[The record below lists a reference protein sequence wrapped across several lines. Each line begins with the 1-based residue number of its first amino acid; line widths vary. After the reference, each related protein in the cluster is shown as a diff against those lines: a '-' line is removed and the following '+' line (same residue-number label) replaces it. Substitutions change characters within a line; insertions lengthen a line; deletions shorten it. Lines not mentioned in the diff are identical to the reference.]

1 MSKDLTSFFKENY
14 KNNNLYFDEY
24 MHNCL
29 YSKFGFF
36 NTEVVRSSKEGDFLT
51 SPEVSEYFGLIIAN
65 FINEKIND
73 GHILEVGAGTGSLA
87 EEIVKHV
94 DKNLYILES
103 STTALENLKNKKF
116 QAEDKPEKFSD
127 ENIDIIYMNELLD
140 NVPCSIGVNKDN
152 NWYEKII
159 NTKKEKFEYDLAE
172 IREENYEWIKKHNLK
187 PMEGIELEIQLNSE
201 KLLNNFIHIFNPKY
215 FLIFDYGYE
224 YMDRDKKPYASLIR
238 TYKKHHLSS
247 EPLELP
253 GETDITYD
261 VNFTF
266 LEKYFESKGYKVE
279 LMLQTNFL
287 DKYGFENIY
296 KKLKE
301 NYQKFSDIE
310 KLKIKSQLVG
320 LEAIHNERG
329 LGGFYTLVAEKI

>member
-1 MSKDLTSFFKENY
+1 MD
-14 KNNNLYFDEY
+14 
-24 MHNCL
+24 NCL

-36 NTEVVRSSKEGDFLT
+36 NTDVVRSSKEGDFLT

-65 FINEKIND
+65 FINEKIKD

-87 EEIVKHV
+87 EEIVKNV
-94 DKNLYILES
+94 DKKLYLLEN
-103 STTALENLKNKKF
+103 STTALANLKNKKF
-116 QAEDKPEKFSD
+116 QAEEKPEQFSD
-127 ENIDIIYMNELLD
+127 KKIDIIYMNELLD
-140 NVPCSIGVNKDN
+140 NVPCSIGVHKDN
-152 NWYEKII
+152 MWYEKII
-159 NTKKEKFEYDLAE
+159 ITNKEKFEYDLAE
-172 IREENYEWIKKHNLK
+172 IREENYEWIKKYNLQ
-187 PMEGIELEIQLNSE
+187 PMEGVELEIQLNSE
-201 KLLNNFIHIFNPKY
+201 KLLNNFIDIFNPKY

-224 YMDRDKKPYASLIR
+224 YKDRDKKPYESLIR
-238 TYKKHHLSS
+238 TYKEHHLSS

-266 LEKYFESKGYKVE
+266 VEKYFESKGYKVE

>member
-14 KNNNLYFDEY
+14 KNKNLYFDEY
-24 MHNCL
+24 MDNCL

-73 GHILEVGAGTGSLA
+73 GDILEVGAGTGSLA
-87 EEIVKHV
+87 EEIVKNV
-94 DKNLYILES
+94 DKKLYLLEN
-103 STTALENLKNKKF
+103 STTALANLKNKKF
-116 QAEDKPEKFSD
+116 QAEEKPEQFSD
-127 ENIDIIYMNELLD
+127 KKIDIIYMNELLD
-140 NVPCSIGVNKDN
+140 NVPCAIGVNKDDK
-152 NWYEKII
+152 WYEKII
-159 NTKKEKFEYDLAE
+159 NTNKEKFEYDLAE
-172 IREENYEWIKKHNLK
+172 IREENYEWIKKYNLQ

-201 KLLNNFIHIFNPKY
+201 KLLNNFIDIFNPKY

-224 YMDRDKKPYASLIR
+224 YKDRDKKPYESLIR
-238 TYKKHHLSS
+238 TYKEHHLSS
-247 EPLELP
+247 EPIELP

-266 LEKYFESKGYKVE
+266 VEKYFESKGYKVE

-296 KKLKE
+296 KKLKQ

>member
-24 MHNCL
+24 MDNCL

-36 NTEVVRSSKEGDFLT
+36 NTDVVRSSKEGDFLT

-65 FINEKIND
+65 FINEKIKD

-87 EEIVKHV
+87 EEIVKNV
-94 DKNLYILES
+94 DKKLYLLEN
-103 STTALENLKNKKF
+103 STTALANLKNKKF
-116 QAEDKPEKFSD
+116 QAEEKPEQFSD
-127 ENIDIIYMNELLD
+127 KKIDIIYMNELLD
-140 NVPCSIGVNKDN
+140 NVPCSIGVHKDN
-152 NWYEKII
+152 KWYEKII

-172 IREENYEWIKKHNLK
+172 IREENYEWIKKYNLQ

-201 KLLNNFIHIFNPKY
+201 KLLNNFIDIFNPKY

-224 YMDRDKKPYASLIR
+224 YKDRDKKPYESLIR
-238 TYKKHHLSS
+238 TYKEHHLSS

-266 LEKYFESKGYKVE
+266 VEKYFESKGYKVE

>member
-1 MSKDLTSFFKENY
+1 MD
-14 KNNNLYFDEY
+14 
-24 MHNCL
+24 NCL

-36 NTEVVRSSKEGDFLT
+36 NTDVVRSSKEGDFLT

-65 FINEKIND
+65 FINEKIKD

-87 EEIVKHV
+87 EEIVKNV
-94 DKNLYILES
+94 DKKLYLLEN
-103 STTALENLKNKKF
+103 STTALANLKNKKF
-116 QAEDKPEKFSD
+116 QAEEKPEQFSD
-127 ENIDIIYMNELLD
+127 KKIDIIYMNELLD
-140 NVPCSIGVNKDN
+140 NVPCSIGVHKDN
-152 NWYEKII
+152 KWYEKII
-159 NTKKEKFEYDLAE
+159 ITNKEKFEYDLAE
-172 IREENYEWIKKHNLK
+172 IREENYEWIKKYNLQ

-201 KLLNNFIHIFNPKY
+201 KLLNNFIDIFNPKY

-224 YMDRDKKPYASLIR
+224 YKDRDKKPYKSLIR
-238 TYKKHHLSS
+238 TYKEHHLSS
-247 EPLELP
+247 EPIELP

-266 LEKYFESKGYKVE
+266 VEKYFESKGYKVE

>member
-1 MSKDLTSFFKENY
+1 MD
-14 KNNNLYFDEY
+14 
-24 MHNCL
+24 NCL

-36 NTEVVRSSKEGDFLT
+36 NTDVVRSSKEGDFLT

-65 FINEKIND
+65 FINEKIKD

-87 EEIVKHV
+87 KEIVKNV
-94 DKNLYILES
+94 DKDLYLLES
-103 STTALENLKNKKF
+103 STTALANLKNKKF
-116 QAEDKPEKFSD
+116 QAEEKPEQFSD
-127 ENIDIIYMNELLD
+127 KKIDIIYMNELLD
-140 NVPCSIGVNKDN
+140 NVPCSIGVHKDN
-152 NWYEKII
+152 KWYEKII
-159 NTKKEKFEYDLAE
+159 NTKKEKFQYDLAE
-172 IREENYEWIKKHNLK
+172 IREENYEWIKKYNLQ

-201 KLLNNFIHIFNPKY
+201 KLLNNFIDIFNPKY

-224 YMDRDKKPYASLIR
+224 YKDRDKKPYQSLIR
-238 TYKKHHLSS
+238 TYKEHHLSS

-266 LEKYFESKGYKVE
+266 VEKYFESKGYKVE

>member
-1 MSKDLTSFFKENY
+1 LSKDLTSFFKENY

-24 MHNCL
+24 MDNCL

-36 NTEVVRSSKEGDFLT
+36 NTDVVRSSKEGDFLT

-65 FINEKIND
+65 FINEKIKD

-87 EEIVKHV
+87 EEILKNV
-94 DKNLYILES
+94 DKKLYLLENS
-103 STTALENLKNKKF
+103 KTALANLKNKKF
-116 QAEDKPEKFSD
+116 QAEEKPEQFSD
-127 ENIDIIYMNELLD
+127 KKIDIIYMNELLD
-140 NVPCSIGVNKDN
+140 NVPCSIGVHKDN
-152 NWYEKII
+152 KWYEKII
-159 NTKKEKFEYDLAE
+159 NTNKEKFKYDLAE
-172 IREENYEWIKKHNLK
+172 IREENYEWIKKYNLQ

-201 KLLNNFIHIFNPKY
+201 KLFNNFIDIFNPKY

-224 YMDRDKKPYASLIR
+224 YKDRDKKPYQSLIR
-238 TYKKHHLSS
+238 TYKEHHLSS

-266 LEKYFESKGYKVE
+266 VEKYFESKGYKVE

-296 KKLKE
+296 KQLKE

>member
-1 MSKDLTSFFKENY
+1 MSKDLTRFFKENY

-24 MHNCL
+24 MDNCL

-36 NTEVVRSSKEGDFLT
+36 NTDVVRSSKEGDFLT

-65 FINEKIND
+65 FINEKIKD

-87 EEIVKHV
+87 EEIVKNV
-94 DKNLYILES
+94 DKKLYLLEN
-103 STTALENLKNKKF
+103 STTALANLKNKKF
-116 QAEDKPEKFSD
+116 QAEEKPEQFSD
-127 ENIDIIYMNELLD
+127 KKIDIIYMNELLD
-140 NVPCSIGVNKDN
+140 NVPCSIGVHKDN
-152 NWYEKII
+152 KWYEKII
-159 NTKKEKFEYDLAE
+159 NTKKEKFQYDLAE
-172 IREENYEWIKKHNLK
+172 IREENYEWIKKYNLQ

-201 KLLNNFIHIFNPKY
+201 KLLNNFIDIFNPKY

-224 YMDRDKKPYASLIR
+224 YKNRDKKPYKSLIR
-238 TYKKHHLSS
+238 TYKEHHLSS

-266 LEKYFESKGYKVE
+266 VEKYFESKGYKVE
-279 LMLQTNFL
+279 LMHQTNFL

>member
-1 MSKDLTSFFKENY
+1 MD
-14 KNNNLYFDEY
+14 
-24 MHNCL
+24 NCL

-36 NTEVVRSSKEGDFLT
+36 NTDVVRSSKEGDFLT

-65 FINEKIND
+65 FINEKIKD

-87 EEIVKHV
+87 EEIVKNV
-94 DKNLYILES
+94 DKKLYLLEN
-103 STTALENLKNKKF
+103 STTALANLKNKKF
-116 QAEDKPEKFSD
+116 QAEEKPEQFSD
-127 ENIDIIYMNELLD
+127 KKIDIIYMNELLD
-140 NVPCSIGVNKDN
+140 NVPCSIGVHKDN
-152 NWYEKII
+152 KWYEKII
-159 NTKKEKFEYDLAE
+159 ITNKEKFEYDLAE
-172 IREENYEWIKKHNLK
+172 IREENYEWIKKYNLQ
-187 PMEGIELEIQLNSE
+187 PMEGVELEIQLNSE
-201 KLLNNFIHIFNPKY
+201 KLLNNFIDIFNPKY

-224 YMDRDKKPYASLIR
+224 YKNRDKKPYKSLIR
-238 TYKKHHLSS
+238 TYKEHHLSS

-266 LEKYFESKGYKVE
+266 VEKYFESKGYKVE

>member
-24 MHNCL
+24 MDNCL

-65 FINEKIND
+65 FINEKIKD
-73 GHILEVGAGTGSLA
+73 GHILEVGAGSGSLA
-87 EEIVKHV
+87 EEIVKNV
-94 DKNLYILES
+94 DKKLYLLEN
-103 STTALENLKNKKF
+103 STTALANLKNKKF
-116 QAEDKPEKFSD
+116 QAEEKPEQFSD
-127 ENIDIIYMNELLD
+127 KKIDIIYMNELLD
-140 NVPCSIGVNKDN
+140 NVPCSIGVHKDN
-152 NWYEKII
+152 KWYEKII
-159 NTKKEKFEYDLAE
+159 NTNKEKFKYDLAE
-172 IREENYEWIKKHNLK
+172 IREENYEWIKKYNLQ

-201 KLLNNFIHIFNPKY
+201 KLLNNFIDIFNPKY

-224 YMDRDKKPYASLIR
+224 YKDRDKKPYQSLIR
-238 TYKKHHLSS
+238 TYKEHHLSS

-266 LEKYFESKGYKVE
+266 VEKYFESKGYKVE

>member
-1 MSKDLTSFFKENY
+1 MD
-14 KNNNLYFDEY
+14 
-24 MHNCL
+24 NCL

-36 NTEVVRSSKEGDFLT
+36 NTDVVRSSKEGDFLT

-65 FINEKIND
+65 FINEKIKD

-87 EEIVKHV
+87 EEIVKNV
-94 DKNLYILES
+94 DKKLYLLEN
-103 STTALENLKNKKF
+103 STTALANLKNKKF
-116 QAEDKPEKFSD
+116 QAEEKPEQFSD
-127 ENIDIIYMNELLD
+127 KKIDIIYMNELLD
-140 NVPCSIGVNKDN
+140 NVPCSIGVHKDN
-152 NWYEKII
+152 KWYEKII
-159 NTKKEKFEYDLAE
+159 NTKKEKFQYDLAE
-172 IREENYEWIKKHNLK
+172 IREENYEWIKKYNLQ
-187 PMEGIELEIQLNSE
+187 PMEGIELEIQLNSD
-201 KLLNNFIHIFNPKY
+201 KLLNNFIDIFNPKY

-224 YMDRDKKPYASLIR
+224 YKDRDKKPYESLIR
-238 TYKKHHLSS
+238 TYKEHHLSS

-266 LEKYFESKGYKVE
+266 VEKYFESKGYKVE

>member
-1 MSKDLTSFFKENY
+1 MD
-14 KNNNLYFDEY
+14 
-24 MHNCL
+24 NCL

-36 NTEVVRSSKEGDFLT
+36 NTDVVRSSKEGDFLT

-65 FINEKIND
+65 FINEKIKD

-87 EEIVKHV
+87 KEIIKNV
-94 DKNLYILES
+94 DKDLYLLES
-103 STTALENLKNKKF
+103 STTALANLKNKKF
-116 QAEDKPEKFSD
+116 QAEEKPEQFSD
-127 ENIDIIYMNELLD
+127 KKIDIIYMNELLD
-140 NVPCSIGVNKDN
+140 NVPCSIGVHKDN
-152 NWYEKII
+152 KWYEKII

-172 IREENYEWIKKHNLK
+172 IREENYEWIKKYNLQ
-187 PMEGIELEIQLNSE
+187 PMEGVELEIQLNSE
-201 KLLNNFIHIFNPKY
+201 KLLNNFIDIFNPKY

-224 YMDRDKKPYASLIR
+224 YKDRDKKPYESLIR
-238 TYKKHHLSS
+238 TYKEHHLSS

-266 LEKYFESKGYKVE
+266 VEKYFESKGYKVE

>member
-14 KNNNLYFDEY
+14 KNNILYFDEY
-24 MHNCL
+24 MDNCL

-65 FINEKIND
+65 FINEKIKD

-87 EEIVKHV
+87 KEIIKNV
-94 DKNLYILES
+94 DKDLYLLES
-103 STTALENLKNKKF
+103 STTALANLKNKKF
-116 QAEDKPEKFSD
+116 QAEEKPEQFSD
-127 ENIDIIYMNELLD
+127 KKIDIIYMNELLD
-140 NVPCSIGVNKDN
+140 NVPCSIGVHKDN
-152 NWYEKII
+152 KWYEKII
-159 NTKKEKFEYDLAE
+159 NTKKEKFQYDLAE
-172 IREENYEWIKKHNLK
+172 IREENYEWIKKYNLQ

-201 KLLNNFIHIFNPKY
+201 KLFNNFIDIFNPKY

-224 YMDRDKKPYASLIR
+224 YKNRDKKPYKSLIR
-238 TYKKHHLSS
+238 TYKEHHLSS

-266 LEKYFESKGYKVE
+266 VEKYFESKGYKVE
-279 LMLQTNFL
+279 LMHQTNFL

>member
-1 MSKDLTSFFKENY
+1 MD
-14 KNNNLYFDEY
+14 
-24 MHNCL
+24 NCL

-65 FINEKIND
+65 FINEKIKD

-87 EEIVKHV
+87 KEIVKNV
-94 DKNLYILES
+94 DKDLYLLES
-103 STTALENLKNKKF
+103 STTALANLKNKKF
-116 QAEDKPEKFSD
+116 QAEEKPEQFSD
-127 ENIDIIYMNELLD
+127 KKIDIIYMNELLD
-140 NVPCSIGVNKDN
+140 NVPCSIGVHKDN
-152 NWYEKII
+152 KWYEKII
-159 NTKKEKFEYDLAE
+159 NTKKEKFQYDLAE
-172 IREENYEWIKKHNLK
+172 IREENYEWIKKYNLQ

-201 KLLNNFIHIFNPKY
+201 KLLNNFIDIFNPKY

-224 YMDRDKKPYASLIR
+224 YKDRDKKPYESLIR
-238 TYKKHHLSS
+238 TYKEHHLSS

-266 LEKYFESKGYKVE
+266 VEKYFESKGYKVE

>member
-1 MSKDLTSFFKENY
+1 MD
-14 KNNNLYFDEY
+14 
-24 MHNCL
+24 NCL

-36 NTEVVRSSKEGDFLT
+36 NTDVVRSSKEGDFLT

-65 FINEKIND
+65 FINEKIKD

-87 EEIVKHV
+87 EEIVKNV
-94 DKNLYILES
+94 DKKLYLLEN
-103 STTALENLKNKKF
+103 STTALANLKNKKF
-116 QAEDKPEKFSD
+116 QAEEKPEQFSD
-127 ENIDIIYMNELLD
+127 KKIDIIYMNELLD
-140 NVPCSIGVNKDN
+140 NVPCSIGVHKDN
-152 NWYEKII
+152 KWYEKII

-172 IREENYEWIKKHNLK
+172 IREENYEWIKKYNLQ

-201 KLLNNFIHIFNPKY
+201 KLLNNFIDIFNPKY

-224 YMDRDKKPYASLIR
+224 YKNRDKKPYKSLIR
-238 TYKKHHLSS
+238 TYKEHHLSS

-266 LEKYFESKGYKVE
+266 VEKYFESKGYKVE
-279 LMLQTNFL
+279 LMHQTNFL

>member
-1 MSKDLTSFFKENY
+1 MD
-14 KNNNLYFDEY
+14 
-24 MHNCL
+24 NCL

-65 FINEKIND
+65 FINEKIKD

-87 EEIVKHV
+87 EEIVKNV
-94 DKNLYILES
+94 DKDLYLLES
-103 STTALENLKNKKF
+103 STTALANLKNKKF
-116 QAEDKPEKFSD
+116 QAEEKPEQFSD
-127 ENIDIIYMNELLD
+127 KKIDIIYMNELLD
-140 NVPCSIGVNKDN
+140 NVPCSIGVHKDN
-152 NWYEKII
+152 KWYEKII
-159 NTKKEKFEYDLAE
+159 NTKKEKFQYDLAE
-172 IREENYEWIKKHNLK
+172 IREENYEWIKKYNLQ

-201 KLLNNFIHIFNPKY
+201 KLLNNFIDIFNPKY

-224 YMDRDKKPYASLIR
+224 YKDRDKKPYQSLIR
-238 TYKKHHLSS
+238 TYKEHHLSS

-266 LEKYFESKGYKVE
+266 VEKYFESKGYKVE

>member
-1 MSKDLTSFFKENY
+1 MD
-14 KNNNLYFDEY
+14 
-24 MHNCL
+24 NCL

-36 NTEVVRSSKEGDFLT
+36 NTDVVRSSKEGDFLT

-65 FINEKIND
+65 FINEKIKD

-87 EEIVKHV
+87 KEIVKNV
-94 DKNLYILES
+94 DKDLYLLES
-103 STTALENLKNKKF
+103 STTALANLKNKKF
-116 QAEDKPEKFSD
+116 QAEEKPEQFSD
-127 ENIDIIYMNELLD
+127 KKIDIIYMNELLD
-140 NVPCSIGVNKDN
+140 NVPCSIGVHKDN
-152 NWYEKII
+152 KWYEKII
-159 NTKKEKFEYDLAE
+159 NTKKEKFQYDLAE
-172 IREENYEWIKKHNLK
+172 IREENYEWIKKYNLQ

-201 KLLNNFIHIFNPKY
+201 KLFNNFIDIFNPKY

-224 YMDRDKKPYASLIR
+224 YKNRDKKPYKSLIR
-238 TYKKHHLSS
+238 TYKEHHLSS

-266 LEKYFESKGYKVE
+266 VEKYFESKGYKVE

>member
-14 KNNNLYFDEY
+14 KNKNLYFDQY
-24 MHNCL
+24 MDNCL

-73 GHILEVGAGTGSLA
+73 GDILEVGAGTGSLA

-94 DKNLYILES
+94 DKNLYLLES
-103 STTALENLKNKKF
+103 SKTALANLKNKKF
-116 QAEDKPEKFSD
+116 QAEENLEKFSD
-127 ENIDIIYMNELLD
+127 KNIDIIYMNELLD
-140 NVPCSIGVNKDN
+140 NVPCAIGVNKDDK
-152 NWYEKII
+152 WHEKII
-159 NTKKEKFEYDLAE
+159 NTNKEKFEYDLAE
-172 IREENYEWIKKHNLK
+172 IREENYEWIKKYNLQ

-201 KLLNNFIHIFNPKY
+201 KLLNSFIDIFNPKY

-224 YMDRDKKPYASLIR
+224 YKDRDKKPYPSLIR
-238 TYKKHHLSS
+238 TYKEHHLSS

-266 LEKYFESKGYKVE
+266 VEKYFESKGYKVE

-296 KKLKE
+296 KKLKQ

>member
-1 MSKDLTSFFKENY
+1 MD
-14 KNNNLYFDEY
+14 
-24 MHNCL
+24 NCL

-65 FINEKIND
+65 FINEKIKD

-87 EEIVKHV
+87 EEILKNV
-94 DKNLYILES
+94 DKKLYLLENS
-103 STTALENLKNKKF
+103 KTALANLKNKKF
-116 QAEDKPEKFSD
+116 QAEEKPEQFSD
-127 ENIDIIYMNELLD
+127 KKIDIIYMNELLD
-140 NVPCSIGVNKDN
+140 NVPCSIGVHKDN
-152 NWYEKII
+152 KWYEKII
-159 NTKKEKFEYDLAE
+159 NTNKEKFEYDLAE
-172 IREENYEWIKKHNLK
+172 IREENYEWIKKYNLQ

-201 KLLNNFIHIFNPKY
+201 KLLNNFIDIFNPKY

-224 YMDRDKKPYASLIR
+224 YKDRDKKPYESLIR
-238 TYKKHHLSS
+238 TYKEHHLSS

-266 LEKYFESKGYKVE
+266 VEKYFESKGYKVE

>member
-1 MSKDLTSFFKENY
+1 MD
-14 KNNNLYFDEY
+14 
-24 MHNCL
+24 NCL

-65 FINEKIND
+65 FINEKIKD

-87 EEIVKHV
+87 EEIVKNV
-94 DKNLYILES
+94 DKKLYLLEN
-103 STTALENLKNKKF
+103 STTALANLKNKKF
-116 QAEDKPEKFSD
+116 QAEEKPEQFSD
-127 ENIDIIYMNELLD
+127 KKIDIIYMNELLD
-140 NVPCSIGVNKDN
+140 NVPCSIGVHKDN
-152 NWYEKII
+152 KWYEKII

-172 IREENYEWIKKHNLK
+172 IREENYEWIKKYNLQ
-187 PMEGIELEIQLNSE
+187 PMEGVELEIQLNSE
-201 KLLNNFIHIFNPKY
+201 KLLNNFIDIFNPKY

-224 YMDRDKKPYASLIR
+224 YKDRDKKPYESLIR
-238 TYKKHHLSS
+238 TYKEHHLSS

-266 LEKYFESKGYKVE
+266 VEKYFESKGYKVE

>member
-1 MSKDLTSFFKENY
+1 MD
-14 KNNNLYFDEY
+14 
-24 MHNCL
+24 NCL

-36 NTEVVRSSKEGDFLT
+36 NTDVVRSSKEGDFLT

-65 FINEKIND
+65 FINEKIKD

-87 EEIVKHV
+87 EEIVKNV
-94 DKNLYILES
+94 DKKLYLLEN
-103 STTALENLKNKKF
+103 STTALANLKNKKF
-116 QAEDKPEKFSD
+116 QAEEKPEQFSD
-127 ENIDIIYMNELLD
+127 KKIDIIYMNELLD
-140 NVPCSIGVNKDN
+140 NVPCSIGVHKDN
-152 NWYEKII
+152 KWYEKII
-159 NTKKEKFEYDLAE
+159 ITNKEKFEYDLAE
-172 IREENYEWIKKHNLK
+172 IREENYEWIKKYNLQ
-187 PMEGIELEIQLNSE
+187 PMESVELEIQLNSE
-201 KLLNNFIHIFNPKY
+201 KLLNNFIDIFNPKY

-224 YMDRDKKPYASLIR
+224 YKDRDKKPYESLIR
-238 TYKKHHLSS
+238 TYKEHHLSS

-266 LEKYFESKGYKVE
+266 VEKYFESKGYKVE

>member
-1 MSKDLTSFFKENY
+1 MD
-14 KNNNLYFDEY
+14 
-24 MHNCL
+24 NCL

-65 FINEKIND
+65 FINEKIKD

-87 EEIVKHV
+87 EEILKNV
-94 DKNLYILES
+94 DKKLYLLENS
-103 STTALENLKNKKF
+103 KTALANLKNKKF
-116 QAEDKPEKFSD
+116 QAEEKPEQFSD
-127 ENIDIIYMNELLD
+127 KKIDIIYMNELLD
-140 NVPCSIGVNKDN
+140 NVPCSIGVHKDN
-152 NWYEKII
+152 KWYEKII
-159 NTKKEKFEYDLAE
+159 NTNKEKFEYDLAE
-172 IREENYEWIKKHNLK
+172 IREENYEWIKKYNLQ

-201 KLLNNFIHIFNPKY
+201 KLLNNFIDIFNPKY

-224 YMDRDKKPYASLIR
+224 YKDRDKKPYQSLIR
-238 TYKKHHLSS
+238 TYKEHHLSS

-266 LEKYFESKGYKVE
+266 VEKYFESKGYKVE

>member
-1 MSKDLTSFFKENY
+1 MD
-14 KNNNLYFDEY
+14 
-24 MHNCL
+24 NCL

-65 FINEKIND
+65 FINEKIKD

-87 EEIVKHV
+87 EEILKNV
-94 DKNLYILES
+94 DKKLYLLENS
-103 STTALENLKNKKF
+103 KTALANLKNKKF
-116 QAEDKPEKFSD
+116 QAEEKPEQFSD
-127 ENIDIIYMNELLD
+127 KKIDIIYMNELLD
-140 NVPCSIGVNKDN
+140 NVPCSIGVHKDN
-152 NWYEKII
+152 KWYEKII
-159 NTKKEKFEYDLAE
+159 NTNKEKFKYDLAE
-172 IREENYEWIKKHNLK
+172 IREENYEWIKKYNLQ

-201 KLLNNFIHIFNPKY
+201 KLLNNFIDIFNPKY

-224 YMDRDKKPYASLIR
+224 YKDRDKKPYQSLIR
-238 TYKKHHLSS
+238 TYKEHHLSS

-266 LEKYFESKGYKVE
+266 VEKYFESKGYKVE

-296 KKLKE
+296 KKLKD
-301 NYQKFSDIE
+301 NYEKFSDIE

-320 LEAIHNERG
+320 LEAIHNKRG
-329 LGGFYTLVAEKI
+329 LGGFYTLIAEKI

>member
-1 MSKDLTSFFKENY
+1 MD
-14 KNNNLYFDEY
+14 
-24 MHNCL
+24 NCL

-65 FINEKIND
+65 FINEKIKD

-87 EEIVKHV
+87 KEIIKNV
-94 DKNLYILES
+94 DKDLYLLES
-103 STTALENLKNKKF
+103 STTALANLKNKKF
-116 QAEDKPEKFSD
+116 QAEEKPEQFSD
-127 ENIDIIYMNELLD
+127 KKIDIIYMNELLD
-140 NVPCSIGVNKDN
+140 NVPCSIGVHKDN
-152 NWYEKII
+152 KWYEKII
-159 NTKKEKFEYDLAE
+159 NTKKEKFQYDLAE
-172 IREENYEWIKKHNLK
+172 IREENYEWIKKYNLQ

-201 KLLNNFIHIFNPKY
+201 KLFNNFIDIFNPKY

-224 YMDRDKKPYASLIR
+224 YKNRDKKPYKSLIR
-238 TYKKHHLSS
+238 TYKEHHLSS

-266 LEKYFESKGYKVE
+266 VEKYFESKGYKVE

>member
-1 MSKDLTSFFKENY
+1 MD
-14 KNNNLYFDEY
+14 
-24 MHNCL
+24 NCL

-36 NTEVVRSSKEGDFLT
+36 NTDVVRSSKEGDFLT

-65 FINEKIND
+65 FINEKIKD

-87 EEIVKHV
+87 EEIVKNV
-94 DKNLYILES
+94 DKKLYLLEN
-103 STTALENLKNKKF
+103 STTALANLKNKKF
-116 QAEDKPEKFSD
+116 QAEEKPEQFSD
-127 ENIDIIYMNELLD
+127 KKIDIIYMNELLD
-140 NVPCSIGVNKDN
+140 NVPCSIGVHKDN
-152 NWYEKII
+152 KWYEKII
-159 NTKKEKFEYDLAE
+159 ITNKEKFEYDLAE
-172 IREENYEWIKKHNLK
+172 IREENYEWIKKYNLQ

-201 KLLNNFIHIFNPKY
+201 KLLNNFIDIFNPKY

-224 YMDRDKKPYASLIR
+224 YKNRDKKPYKSLIR
-238 TYKKHHLSS
+238 TYKEHHLSS
-247 EPLELP
+247 EPIELP

-266 LEKYFESKGYKVE
+266 VEKYFESKGYKVE

>member
-1 MSKDLTSFFKENY
+1 MD
-14 KNNNLYFDEY
+14 
-24 MHNCL
+24 NCL

-65 FINEKIND
+65 FINEKIKD

-87 EEIVKHV
+87 KEIVKNV
-94 DKNLYILES
+94 DKDLYLLES
-103 STTALENLKNKKF
+103 STTALANLKNKKF
-116 QAEDKPEKFSD
+116 QAEEKPEQFSD
-127 ENIDIIYMNELLD
+127 KKIDIIYMNELLD
-140 NVPCSIGVNKDN
+140 NVPCSIGVHKDN
-152 NWYEKII
+152 KWYEKII
-159 NTKKEKFEYDLAE
+159 NTKKEKFQYDLAE
-172 IREENYEWIKKHNLK
+172 IREENYEWIKKYNLQ

-201 KLLNNFIHIFNPKY
+201 KLLNNFIDIFNPKY

-224 YMDRDKKPYASLIR
+224 YKDRDKKPYQSLIR
-238 TYKKHHLSS
+238 TYKEHHLSS

-266 LEKYFESKGYKVE
+266 VEKYFESKGYKVE

>member
-1 MSKDLTSFFKENY
+1 MD
-14 KNNNLYFDEY
+14 
-24 MHNCL
+24 NCL

-36 NTEVVRSSKEGDFLT
+36 NTDVVRSSKEGDFLT

-65 FINEKIND
+65 FINEKIKD

-87 EEIVKHV
+87 KEIIKNV
-94 DKNLYILES
+94 DKDLYLLES
-103 STTALENLKNKKF
+103 STTALANLKNKKF
-116 QAEDKPEKFSD
+116 QAEEKPEQFSD
-127 ENIDIIYMNELLD
+127 KKIDIIYMNELLD
-140 NVPCSIGVNKDN
+140 NVPCSIGVHKDN
-152 NWYEKII
+152 KWYEKII

-172 IREENYEWIKKHNLK
+172 IREENYEWIKKYNLQ

-201 KLLNNFIHIFNPKY
+201 KLLNNFIDIFNPKY

-224 YMDRDKKPYASLIR
+224 YKDRDKKPYESLIR
-238 TYKKHHLSS
+238 TYKEHHLSS

-266 LEKYFESKGYKVE
+266 VEKYFESKGYKVE

-301 NYQKFSDIE
+301 NYQRFSDIE

>member
-1 MSKDLTSFFKENY
+1 MD
-14 KNNNLYFDEY
+14 
-24 MHNCL
+24 NCL

-36 NTEVVRSSKEGDFLT
+36 NTDVVRSSKEGDFLT

-65 FINEKIND
+65 FINEKIKD

-87 EEIVKHV
+87 EEIVKNV
-94 DKNLYILES
+94 DKKLYLLEN
-103 STTALENLKNKKF
+103 STTALANLKNKKF
-116 QAEDKPEKFSD
+116 QAEEKPEQFSD
-127 ENIDIIYMNELLD
+127 KKIDIIYMNELLD
-140 NVPCSIGVNKDN
+140 NVPCSIGVHKDN
-152 NWYEKII
+152 KWYEKII
-159 NTKKEKFEYDLAE
+159 NTKKEKFQYDLAE
-172 IREENYEWIKKHNLK
+172 IREENYEWIKKYNLQ
-187 PMEGIELEIQLNSE
+187 PMEGVELEIQLNSE
-201 KLLNNFIHIFNPKY
+201 KLLNNFIDIFNPKY

-224 YMDRDKKPYASLIR
+224 YKDRDKKPYESLIR
-238 TYKKHHLSS
+238 TYKEHHLSS

-266 LEKYFESKGYKVE
+266 VEKYFESKGYKVE

>member
-1 MSKDLTSFFKENY
+1 LSKDLTSFFKENY
-14 KNNNLYFDEY
+14 KNNILYFDEY
-24 MHNCL
+24 MDNCL

-65 FINEKIND
+65 FINEKIKD

-87 EEIVKHV
+87 KEIIKNV
-94 DKNLYILES
+94 DKDLYLLES
-103 STTALENLKNKKF
+103 STTALANLKNKKF
-116 QAEDKPEKFSD
+116 QAEEKPEQFSD
-127 ENIDIIYMNELLD
+127 KKIDIIYMNELLD
-140 NVPCSIGVNKDN
+140 NVPCSIGVHKDN
-152 NWYEKII
+152 KWYEKII
-159 NTKKEKFEYDLAE
+159 NTKKEKFQYDLAE
-172 IREENYEWIKKHNLK
+172 IREENYEWIKKYNLQ

-201 KLLNNFIHIFNPKY
+201 KLFNNFIDIFNPKY

-224 YMDRDKKPYASLIR
+224 YKDRDKKPYESLIR
-238 TYKKHHLSS
+238 TYKEHHLSS

-266 LEKYFESKGYKVE
+266 VEKYFESKGYKVE
-279 LMLQTNFL
+279 LMHQTNFL

>member
-14 KNNNLYFDEY
+14 KNKNLYFDEY
-24 MHNCL
+24 MDNCL

-73 GHILEVGAGTGSLA
+73 GDILEVGAGTGSLA

-94 DKNLYILES
+94 DKNLYLLERS
-103 STTALENLKNKKF
+103 KTALANLKNKKF
-116 QAEDKPEKFSD
+116 QAEENLEKFSD
-127 ENIDIIYMNELLD
+127 KNIDIIYMNELLD
-140 NVPCSIGVNKDN
+140 NVPCAIGVNKDDK
-152 NWYEKII
+152 WYEKII
-159 NTKKEKFEYDLAE
+159 NTNKEKFEYDLAE
-172 IREENYEWIKKHNLK
+172 IREENYEWIKKYNLQ

-201 KLLNNFIHIFNPKY
+201 KLLNNFIDIFNPKY

-224 YMDRDKKPYASLIR
+224 YKDRDKKPYESLIR
-238 TYKKHHLSS
+238 TYKEHHLSS

-266 LEKYFESKGYKVE
+266 VEKYFESKGYKVE

>member
-1 MSKDLTSFFKENY
+1 MD
-14 KNNNLYFDEY
+14 
-24 MHNCL
+24 NCL

-36 NTEVVRSSKEGDFLT
+36 NTDVVRSSKEGDFLT

-65 FINEKIND
+65 FINEKIKD

-87 EEIVKHV
+87 EEIVKNV
-94 DKNLYILES
+94 DKKLYLLEN
-103 STTALENLKNKKF
+103 STTALANLKNKKF
-116 QAEDKPEKFSD
+116 QAEEKPEQFSD
-127 ENIDIIYMNELLD
+127 KKIDIIYMNELLD
-140 NVPCSIGVNKDN
+140 NVPCSIGVHKDN
-152 NWYEKII
+152 KWYEKII

-172 IREENYEWIKKHNLK
+172 IRDENYEWIKKYNLQ

-201 KLLNNFIHIFNPKY
+201 KLLNNFIDIFNPKY

-224 YMDRDKKPYASLIR
+224 YKDRDKKPYESLIR
-238 TYKKHHLSS
+238 TYKEHHLSS

-266 LEKYFESKGYKVE
+266 VEKYFESKGYKVE

-320 LEAIHNERG
+320 LDAIHNERG

>member
-1 MSKDLTSFFKENY
+1 MD
-14 KNNNLYFDEY
+14 
-24 MHNCL
+24 NCL

-36 NTEVVRSSKEGDFLT
+36 NTDVVRSSKEGDFLT

-65 FINEKIND
+65 FINEKIKD

-87 EEIVKHV
+87 EEIVKNV
-94 DKNLYILES
+94 DKKLYLLEN
-103 STTALENLKNKKF
+103 STTALANLKNKKF
-116 QAEDKPEKFSD
+116 QAEEKPEQFSD
-127 ENIDIIYMNELLD
+127 KKIDIIYMNELLD
-140 NVPCSIGVNKDN
+140 NVPCAIGVNKDDK
-152 NWYEKII
+152 WYEKII
-159 NTKKEKFEYDLAE
+159 NTNKEKFEYDLAE
-172 IREENYEWIKKHNLK
+172 IREENYEWIKKYNLQ
-187 PMEGIELEIQLNSE
+187 PMEGVELEIQLNSE
-201 KLLNNFIHIFNPKY
+201 KLLNNFIDIFNPKY

-224 YMDRDKKPYASLIR
+224 YKDRDKKPYESLIR
-238 TYKKHHLSS
+238 TYKEHHLSS

-266 LEKYFESKGYKVE
+266 VEKYFESKGYKVE

-329 LGGFYTLVAEKI
+329 LGGFYTLSLIHI

>member
-1 MSKDLTSFFKENY
+1 MD
-14 KNNNLYFDEY
+14 
-24 MHNCL
+24 NCL

-36 NTEVVRSSKEGDFLT
+36 NTDVVRSSKEGDFLT

-65 FINEKIND
+65 FINEKIKD

-87 EEIVKHV
+87 KEIVKNV
-94 DKNLYILES
+94 DKDLYLLES
-103 STTALENLKNKKF
+103 STTALANLKNKKF
-116 QAEDKPEKFSD
+116 QAEEKPEQFSD
-127 ENIDIIYMNELLD
+127 KKIDIIYMNELLD
-140 NVPCSIGVNKDN
+140 NVPCSIGVHKDN
-152 NWYEKII
+152 KWYEKII
-159 NTKKEKFEYDLAE
+159 NTKKEKFQYDLAE
-172 IREENYEWIKKHNLK
+172 IREENYEWIKKYNLQ

-201 KLLNNFIHIFNPKY
+201 KLLNNFIDIFNPKY

-224 YMDRDKKPYASLIR
+224 YKDRDKKPYESLIR
-238 TYKKHHLSS
+238 TYKEHHLSS

-266 LEKYFESKGYKVE
+266 VEKYFESKGYKVE

>member
-1 MSKDLTSFFKENY
+1 MD
-14 KNNNLYFDEY
+14 
-24 MHNCL
+24 NCL

-36 NTEVVRSSKEGDFLT
+36 NTDVVRSSKEGDFLT

-65 FINEKIND
+65 FINEKIKD

-87 EEIVKHV
+87 EEIVKNV
-94 DKNLYILES
+94 DKKLYLLENS
-103 STTALENLKNKKF
+103 KTALANLKNKKF
-116 QAEDKPEKFSD
+116 QAEEKPEQFSD
-127 ENIDIIYMNELLD
+127 KKIDIIYMNELLD
-140 NVPCSIGVNKDN
+140 NVPCSIGVHKDN
-152 NWYEKII
+152 KWYEKII

-172 IREENYEWIKKHNLK
+172 IREENYEWIKKYNLQ

-201 KLLNNFIHIFNPKY
+201 KLLNNFIDIFNPKY

-224 YMDRDKKPYASLIR
+224 YKDRDKKPYESLIR
-238 TYKKHHLSS
+238 TYKEHHLSS

-266 LEKYFESKGYKVE
+266 VEKYFESKGYKVE

>member
-1 MSKDLTSFFKENY
+1 MD
-14 KNNNLYFDEY
+14 
-24 MHNCL
+24 NCL

-36 NTEVVRSSKEGDFLT
+36 NTDVVRSSKEGDFLT

-65 FINEKIND
+65 FINEKIKD

-87 EEIVKHV
+87 EEIVKNV
-94 DKNLYILES
+94 DKKLYLLEN
-103 STTALENLKNKKF
+103 STTALANLKNKKF
-116 QAEDKPEKFSD
+116 QAEEKPEQFSD
-127 ENIDIIYMNELLD
+127 KKIDIIYMNELLD
-140 NVPCSIGVNKDN
+140 NVPCSIGVHKDN
-152 NWYEKII
+152 KWYEKII
-159 NTKKEKFEYDLAE
+159 NTNKEKFKYDLAE
-172 IREENYEWIKKHNLK
+172 IREENYEWIKKYNLQ

-201 KLLNNFIHIFNPKY
+201 KLLNNFIDIFNPKY

-224 YMDRDKKPYASLIR
+224 YKDRDKKPYQSLIR
-238 TYKKHHLSS
+238 TYKEHHLSS

-266 LEKYFESKGYKVE
+266 VEKYFESKGYKVE

>member
-1 MSKDLTSFFKENY
+1 MD
-14 KNNNLYFDEY
+14 
-24 MHNCL
+24 NCL

-73 GHILEVGAGTGSLA
+73 GDILEVGAGTGSLA

-94 DKNLYILES
+94 DKNLYLLERS
-103 STTALENLKNKKF
+103 KTALANLKNKKF
-116 QAEDKPEKFSD
+116 QAEENLEKFSD
-127 ENIDIIYMNELLD
+127 KNIDIIYMNELLD
-140 NVPCSIGVNKDN
+140 NVPCAIGVNKDDK
-152 NWYEKII
+152 WYEKII
-159 NTKKEKFEYDLAE
+159 NTNKEKFEYDLAE
-172 IREENYEWIKKHNLK
+172 IREENYEWIKKYNLQ

-201 KLLNNFIHIFNPKY
+201 KLFNNFIDIFNPKY

-224 YMDRDKKPYASLIR
+224 YKNRDKKPYKSLIR
-238 TYKKHHLSS
+238 TYKEHHLSS

-266 LEKYFESKGYKVE
+266 VEKYFESKGYKVE

>member
-1 MSKDLTSFFKENY
+1 MD
-14 KNNNLYFDEY
+14 
-24 MHNCL
+24 NCL

-36 NTEVVRSSKEGDFLT
+36 NTDVVRSSKEGDFLT

-65 FINEKIND
+65 FINEKIKD

-87 EEIVKHV
+87 EEIVKNV
-94 DKNLYILES
+94 DKKLYLLEN
-103 STTALENLKNKKF
+103 STTALANLKNKKF
-116 QAEDKPEKFSD
+116 QAEEKPEQFSD
-127 ENIDIIYMNELLD
+127 KKIDIIYMNELLD
-140 NVPCSIGVNKDN
+140 NVPCSIGVHKDN
-152 NWYEKII
+152 KWYEKII

-172 IREENYEWIKKHNLK
+172 IREENYEWIKKYNLQ

-201 KLLNNFIHIFNPKY
+201 KLLNNFIDIFNPKY

-224 YMDRDKKPYASLIR
+224 YKNRDKKPYKSLIR
-238 TYKKHHLSS
+238 TYKEHHLSS

-266 LEKYFESKGYKVE
+266 VEKYFESKGYKVE

>member
-1 MSKDLTSFFKENY
+1 MD
-14 KNNNLYFDEY
+14 
-24 MHNCL
+24 NCL

-36 NTEVVRSSKEGDFLT
+36 NTDVVRSSKEGDFLT

-65 FINEKIND
+65 FINEKIKD

-87 EEIVKHV
+87 EEIVKNV
-94 DKNLYILES
+94 DKKLYLLEN
-103 STTALENLKNKKF
+103 STTALANLKNKKF
-116 QAEDKPEKFSD
+116 QAEEKPEQFSD
-127 ENIDIIYMNELLD
+127 KKIDIIYMNELLD
-140 NVPCSIGVNKDN
+140 NVPCSIGVHKDN
-152 NWYEKII
+152 KWYEKII

-172 IREENYEWIKKHNLK
+172 IREENYEWIKKYNLQ

-201 KLLNNFIHIFNPKY
+201 KLLNNFIDIFNPKY

-224 YMDRDKKPYASLIR
+224 YKDRDKKPYESLIR
-238 TYKKHHLSS
+238 TYKEHHLSS

-266 LEKYFESKGYKVE
+266 VEKYFESKGYKVE

>member
-1 MSKDLTSFFKENY
+1 MD
-14 KNNNLYFDEY
+14 
-24 MHNCL
+24 NCL

-36 NTEVVRSSKEGDFLT
+36 NTDVVRSSKEGDFLT

-65 FINEKIND
+65 FINEKIKD

-87 EEIVKHV
+87 EEIVKNV
-94 DKNLYILES
+94 DKKLYLLEN
-103 STTALENLKNKKF
+103 STTALANLKNKKF
-116 QAEDKPEKFSD
+116 QAEEKPEQFSD
-127 ENIDIIYMNELLD
+127 KKIDIIYMNELLD
-140 NVPCSIGVNKDN
+140 NVPCSIGVHKDN
-152 NWYEKII
+152 KWYEKII

-172 IREENYEWIKKHNLK
+172 IREENYEWIKKYNLQ

-201 KLLNNFIHIFNPKY
+201 KLLNNFIDMFNPKY

-224 YMDRDKKPYASLIR
+224 YKDRDKKPYESLIR
-238 TYKKHHLSS
+238 TYKEHHLSS

-266 LEKYFESKGYKVE
+266 VEKYFESKGYKVE